1 MQFIN
6 KSTTI
11 LFLITVTLT
20 SCNSFASTLAT
31 ASSTVVMETTTPIV
45 KATITETQA
54 AISSVTPTVSPD
66 TPTPYKQPT
75 LIPTIETAKIPDLL
89 NNSLSIETLNAFNGY
104 NSQRITGWSN
114 GFNGGMWNR
123 GSRDRSQG
131 YLWMDSSHLLLFP
144 ATGETTQPNW
154 STITSRPVVMNINS
168 GKIWLPPTD
177 RSLNEGRWFNIVLP
191 QWSSKLQILVTGENV
206 GQKEGASTFTA
217 DGKRISHYEGE
228 LIDISPSAER
238 IFVIGDTWIDL
249 ASGKTVNFGWG
260 SGFGYEVYRWFPIW
274 SRDESQ
280 IYFCCY
286 YYGNANTGQSYT
298 IKDEDTIF
306 DGKPFT
312 NPHGLGH
319 AYGEW
324 LNDHTIMAQYDAWW
338 YEGPGF
344 TAIFDVLEITYHNLG
359 TVAGLPDAFNDYH
372 YTYKSISPNGDY
384 MYVSPGAQ
392 SEKDPQ
398 IYLVDLKTLKST
410 LYHAYSIDW
419 STNGK
424 YGVVHRPTDS
434 QVLTLSDKTLRILP
448 AQTDFQKPLY
458 WVANAWHPTEG
469 VSVSIFVDNQNH
481 LVVKLLDVETLTYR
495 EKKFDLPANFNKK
508 YSISTNMVWN
518 SRGDQFALVAPDNSI
533 WALDYP
539 KLEHLEQL
547 TSSMANIKGMSWS
560 PDGRYL
566 SYSSGTDIYI
576 INTES
581 KP

>member
-1 MQFIN
+1 MKFIN

-11 LFLITVTLT
+11 LFLTAIILA
-20 SCNSFASTLAT
+20 SCNSFVSTPVT
-31 ASSTVVMETTTPIV
+31 ASPTAVLETATPIV

-54 AISSVTPTVSPD
+54 AISSVTTTVLPD

-75 LIPTIETAKIPDLL
+75 LIPTIETAKILDLL
-89 NNSLSIETLNAFNGY
+89 NNFLSIETLNAFNGY

-168 GKIWLPPTD
+168 GKIWLPPID

-228 LIDISPSAER
+228 LIDISPSVER

-286 YYGNANTGQSYT
+286 YYGNANTGQSYA

-324 LNDHTIMAQYDAWW
+324 LNDHTVMAQYDAWW

-344 TAIFDVLEITYHNLG
+344 TAIFDVSERTYHNLG
-359 TVAGLPDAFNDYH
+359 TVAGLPDALNDYH

-384 MYVSPGAQ
+384 MYVSQQAQ
-392 SEKDPQ
+392 SPTDPQ
-398 IYLVDLKTLKST
+398 MYLVDLKTFKSKF
-410 LYHAYSIDW
+410 YHARGADW
-419 STNGK
+419 SANGK
-424 YGVVHRPTDS
+424 YALIGN

-448 AQTDFQKPLY
+448 AQTDSQKPLY

-495 EKKFDLPANFNKK
+495 EKRFDLPASFNTK

-533 WALDYP
+533 WILDYP
-539 KLEHLEQL
+539 KLEYLEQL
-547 TSSMANIKGMSWS
+547 TSSSTANVKGMSWS

-566 SYSSGTDIYI
+566 SYGSGTDIYI
-576 INTES
+576 IDTES